1 MRTSITT
8 SLLLT
13 IALSAMT
20 SALPAS
26 TSNILAR
33 AGAPAIDTIPS
44 TCTITYP
51 LPSAPPTTYQPGPAA
66 HADLLYNQYYS
77 LPGEDNS
84 KLAQRCLEQCY
95 GYGTH
100 VECKSAFWANNIV
113 IPANYYGS
121 AGGGLSTGCLMFKR
135 ALTSEDFVVAPAG
148 QATDAFAGN
157 IAC

>member
-1 MRTSITT
+1 MHTSYIIN
-8 SLLLT
+8 LLLT
-13 IALSAMT
+13 AALSATT

-26 TSNILAR
+26 KSNIIAR
-33 AGAPAIDTIPS
+33 AGAPVIDTIPS

-51 LPSAPPTTYQPGPAA
+51 LPSAPATSYQPGPSAQ
-66 HADLLYNQYYS
+66 ADLLYSQYYS
-77 LPGEDNS
+77 LPGTENS
-84 KLAQRCLEQCY
+84 KLAQQCLEQCY

-100 VECKSAFWANNIV
+100 VECKSAFWANNVV
-113 IPANYYGS
+113 IPAGYYGTP
-121 AGGGLSTGCLMFKR
+121 GGDLSTGCLMFKR